1 MKLKPSVVTYNTL
14 LAGLGKEGKIERAM
28 EFFKRVDQCGGPP
41 DTMSYNTI
49 MDSLCKDG
57 KVGLALN
64 MFYEMPEK
72 GCNPDVS
79 TYNKV
84 IHGLVKEE
92 KLDEALWFFSQ
103 MKKTL
108 SPDLI
113 TLNAILAMI
122 VKHGFL
128 MDFNSKEGAQLVS
141 SFLETL
147 MERTLKEANPHCCY
161 ESLLMISQCN
171 RSSID

>member
-1 MKLKPSVVTYNTL
+1 MKDMKLKPSIVTYNTL
-14 LAGLGKEGKIERAM
+14 LAGLGKKGKIETAI
-28 EFFKRVDQCGGPP
+28 EFFKRMDQCGGPP
-41 DTMSYNTI
+41 VTVSYNTI

-57 KVGLALN
+57 KAGLALN
-64 MFYEMPEK
+64 MFYEMPGK
-72 GCNPDVS
+72 GCDLDVS
-79 TYNKV
+79 TYNMV

-113 TLNAILAMI
+113 TLNAILPMI
-122 VKHGFL
+122 VKHGQIKNGLRIL

-141 SFLETL
+141 SSWKTL
-147 MERTLKEANPHCCY
+147 MER
-161 ESLLMISQCN
+161 I
-171 RSSID
+171 